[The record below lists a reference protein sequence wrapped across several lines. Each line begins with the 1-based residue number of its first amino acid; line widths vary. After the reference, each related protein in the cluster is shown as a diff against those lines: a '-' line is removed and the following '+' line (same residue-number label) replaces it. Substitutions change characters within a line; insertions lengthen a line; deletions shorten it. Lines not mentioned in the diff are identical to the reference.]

1 MRTVVPA
8 YRKAVEDIASKI
20 RHGFFQPGDQIY
32 SRKEICTLYGIS
44 DMTAFKIHAELQKL
58 SFVTKVSGKGLFVNS
73 TCTGMED
80 NRAPIAVNKICLVGG
95 ANAIGTGTIYGS
107 RLINGIRSRVAELN
121 LDFRIE
127 YIKSSPY
134 GPIIINDRLNM
145 AGDEGLITF
154 GYTYPEVLSTLMNPT
169 IATVTV
175 ERIFPESPAV
185 LTDNYDGIYQ
195 LLEYLTSRGHQ
206 HIAMASRMVG
216 SKSDVNENER
226 VYFFEK
232 EMVRRGLRGPA
243 IVSGN
248 INDLL
253 EMFKSA
259 DAPTAIMFTG
269 DDAALK
275 FRRIAAADVKKR
287 LLPLIT
293 GFDDI
298 ATEEQG
304 LESLTT
310 YHIEC
315 EKIGVAAVD
324 ALLTRQA
331 ERWQSHLYT
340 RIPGRLVVRN

>member
-1 MRTVVPA
+1 MRTAVPA
-8 YRKAVEDIASKI
+8 YRKAVEDIVSKI

-32 SRKEICTLYGIS
+32 SRKEICALYGIS
-44 DMTAFKIHAELQKL
+44 EMTAFKIHAELQKL
-58 SFVTKVSGKGLFVNS
+58 SVVTKVSGKGLFVDS
-73 TCTGMED
+73 TCTGMEY
-80 NRAPIAVNKICLVGG
+80 NTVPIKINKICLAAG
-95 ANAIGTGTIYGS
+95 ANASGPGFSS
-107 RLINGIRSRVAELN
+107 RILDGIKSRVAELD
-121 LDFRIE
+121 LDFRSE
-127 YIKSSPY
+127 YIKSSPS
-134 GPIIINDRLNM
+134 GPIIINNRLNI
-145 AGDEGLITF
+145 ANDEGFITF
-154 GYTYPEVLSTLMNPT
+154 AYTYPEMLSVLINHT
-169 IATVTV
+169 ITKVTV
-175 ERIFPESPAV
+175 DKVFPEVPAV

-195 LLEYLTSRGHQ
+195 LLEYLISRGHQ
-206 HIAMASRMVG
+206 HIAMASRLIG
-216 SKSDVNENER
+216 SKSDINENER

-232 EMVRRGLRGPA
+232 EMARRGLRGTA

-298 ATEEQG
+298 ATEEEG

-315 EKIGVAAVD
+315 EKMGVAAVD

-331 ERWQSHLYT
+331 ERWQPHLFT

>member
-8 YRKAVEDIASKI
+8 YRKAVEDIVSKI

-32 SRKEICTLYGIS
+32 SRKEICALYGIS
-44 DMTAFKIHAELQKL
+44 EMTAFKIHAELQKL
-58 SFVTKVSGKGLFVNS
+58 SVVTKASGKGLFVNS

-80 NRAPIAVNKICLVGG
+80 KTAPIKINKICLVGG
-95 ANAIGTGTIYGS
+95 ANAIGSGEIYGS
-107 RLINGIRSRVAELN
+107 RLINGIKSRVAELN

-154 GYTYPEVLSTLMNPT
+154 GYTYPEVLSSLMNPT

-195 LLEYLTSRGHQ
+195 LLEYLISRGHK
-206 HIAMASRMVG
+206 HIAMASRLVG

-232 EMVRRGLRGPA
+232 EMVRRSLRGTA

-253 EMFKSA
+253 EIFKSP

-275 FRRIAAADVKKR
+275 FRRIAAGGKKR
-287 LLPLIT
+287 LRPLIT

-298 ATEEQG
+298 ATEEEG

-315 EKIGVAAVD
+315 EKMGVAAVD
-324 ALLTRQA
+324 ALLTRPA
-331 ERWQSHLYT
+331 ERWQPHLYT